1 MGSNKYNPF
10 ALSEVAEAT
19 SEIAKATE
27 KLGSALFVMNER
39 QPKGPC
45 ETYIEPVNNIS
56 EVACRDKNGPQAA
69 TIDTTAI
76 EPVNNIS
83 ELAGR
88 DENGPQAATIDTT
101 AGAMLSDLKAGT
113 FNKKLVADSSQKPA
127 VPSIS
132 PYTEED
138 DAVESS
144 SRRLGS

>member
-69 TIDTTAI
+69 TIDTTA
-76 EPVNNIS
+76 
-83 ELAGR
+83 
-88 DENGPQAATIDTT
+88 
-101 AGAMLSDLKAGT
+101 GAMLSDLKAGT

-132 PYTEED
+132 PSTEED